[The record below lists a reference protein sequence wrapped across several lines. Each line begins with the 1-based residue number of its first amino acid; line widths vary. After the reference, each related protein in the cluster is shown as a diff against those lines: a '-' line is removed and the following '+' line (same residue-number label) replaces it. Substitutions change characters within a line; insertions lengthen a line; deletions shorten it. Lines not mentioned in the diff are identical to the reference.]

1 MKTSIKCPHCQELI
15 EVTEL
20 LKKID
25 EKQKREW
32 GKAGALKRWG
42 V

>member
-1 MKTSIKCPHCQELI
+1 MTTKIKCPHCQELI

-25 EKQKREW
+25 KTNRVNW

-42 V
+42 I